1 MRKRY
6 QAQDIHEP
14 VTPENGG
21 HSPED
26 LPSERGRGFEE
37 VPGGSE
43 EKCRSILASIE
54 EGYFEVDLRGKITFF
69 NDSMCRILGYS
80 GNDMMGM
87 HYTRYIDAEQVKQV
101 VSLFHQVFLKGS
113 PDKAV
118 GWEIIRKDG
127 TRRSVESSIS
137 LVRDLQGEPAGFRGV
152 VRDITE
158 RRQAE
163 ELQKEMIRAEA
174 KNRAKNEFLAHMSH
188 EIRTPLNGIIGMAE
202 LALDTGLDE
211 DQRDM
216 ILAIGRESQNLLAL
230 ITGILDLSKL
240 EAEKFELEQIPF
252 DVRVLI
258 EDLAKSFAVRA
269 DKKGLELV
277 AFLSPEVPSV
287 LIGDP
292 GRLRQVLTNLA
303 GNALKF
309 TEEGEIFIKAELA
322 GDLGQKLGVRF
333 TVKDTGI
340 GIPRGKQK
348 LIFESFTQADSTTS
362 LKYGGTGLGLPIS
375 KKLVGLMGGEIEVE
389 SKPGKGSSFR
399 FTAFFHRQPGK
410 KASLREGVGGL
421 ENTRVLIVD
430 DHVTGR
436 TVLREYLESSGC
448 IVQEAKSAEAALSI
462 LGEAGGPN
470 RGPDLIITDATLPG
484 MNGYDLASAIRRHEP
499 WRRIPIIALTSM
511 CAIGDGKRCREN
523 GIQGYLP
530 KPIRRDE
537 IYAVISEVLGMSRD
551 RESQAMTGFV
561 TRHTIAEAAR
571 GKIQIL
577 LTEDYPTNRQVAL
590 RQIRTAGYAV
600 DVAENGQQAFDACR
614 CKRYDLVLMDIQ
626 MPVMDG
632 FKATRMIRDHEKRLG
647 REHAFGCSEP
657 LKGVPIIAMT
667 AHAVKGFRER
677 CLGAGMDDYITK
689 PLKRQD
695 LLGIIEKWS
704 GQPSDAFP
712 REEGSPVRGKGSS
725 AEAVVRTVAA
735 PLDLGRALE
744 EFGCDREFLLELMKG
759 FLKNARG
766 QIGAIRGALLAG
778 DAEIVRREAHSIKGG
793 ASNLTADALARV
805 ASELEKSG
813 DPEQGSA
820 LLGRMDDELQRLET
834 YASEMRSGGGSGMES
849 RGSSIAISWNKGARQ

>member
-1 MRKRY
+1 
-6 QAQDIHEP
+6 
-14 VTPENGG
+14 
-21 HSPED
+21 
-26 LPSERGRGFEE
+26 
-37 VPGGSE
+37 GGSE

-54 EGYFEVDLRGKITFF
+54 EGYFEVDLRGGITFF

-87 HYTRYIDAEQVKQV
+87 HYTRYIDEEQVEQV

-118 GWEIIRKDG
+118 DWEIIRKDG
-127 TRRSVESSIS
+127 TRRSIESSIS
-137 LVRDLQGEPAGFRGV
+137 LIRDLQGEPAGFRGV

-174 KNRAKNEFLAHMSH
+174 KSRAKNEFLAHMSH
-188 EIRTPLNGIIGMAE
+188 EMRTPLNGIIGMAE

-216 ILAIGRESQNLLAL
+216 ILAIGRESQNLLTL
-230 ITGILDLSKL
+230 ITDILDLSKL

-252 DVRVLI
+252 DVRELI

-269 DKKGLELV
+269 GKKGLELV
-277 AFLSPEVPSV
+277 VFLSPEVPSG

-309 TEEGEIFIKAELA
+309 TEEGEIFIKAELV

-333 TVKDTGI
+333 TVQDTGI

-362 LKYGGTGLGLPIS
+362 LKYGGTGLGLPIA

-430 DHVTGR
+430 HHDTGR
-436 TVLREYLESSGC
+436 TILRKYLESGGC

-462 LGEAGGPN
+462 LGEAGGPT
-470 RGPDLIITDATLPG
+470 RGPDLIITDVTLPG
-484 MNGYDLASAIRRHEP
+484 MNGYDLASSIRHHEP

-537 IYAVISEVLGMSRD
+537 IYIMISEALDMSRD
-551 RESQAMTGFV
+551 RESRAMAGFV

-577 LTEDYPTNRQVAL
+577 LAEDYPTNRQVAL

-614 CKRYDLVLMDIQ
+614 RKRYDLVLMDIQ

-647 REHAFGCSEP
+647 REQSFGCSEP
-657 LKGVPIIAMT
+657 VRGVPIIAMT

-677 CLGAGMDDYITK
+677 CLGVGMDDYITK

-712 REEGSPVRGKGSS
+712 REEGSPVRGKGSPT
-725 AEAVVRTVAA
+725 EAVVRHVAA
-735 PLDLGRALE
+735 PLDLRRACE
-744 EFGCDREFLLELMKG
+744 EFGCDRDFLLGLMEG
-759 FLKNARG
+759 FLKNVRG
-766 QIGAIRGALLAG
+766 QIVAIRAALLAG
-778 DAEIVRREAHSIKGG
+778 DAEIVRKEAHSIKGG

-820 LLGRMDDELQRLET
+820 LLGRMEEELQRLET
-834 YASEMRSGGGSGMES
+834 HASEMRSGCDPGMES
-849 RGSSIAISWNKGARQ
+849 RGSSSVTLWNKGARQ